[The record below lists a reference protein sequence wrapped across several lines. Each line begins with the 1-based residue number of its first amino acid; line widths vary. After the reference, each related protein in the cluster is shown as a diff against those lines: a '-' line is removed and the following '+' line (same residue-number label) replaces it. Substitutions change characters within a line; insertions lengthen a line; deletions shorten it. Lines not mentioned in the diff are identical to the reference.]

1 MNNILKFF
9 DGKKTIT
16 LGILMLTAG
25 YFMDKGY
32 IDLIDYTFIGSCLT
46 LLGGGASYITKK
58 QKQK

>member
-1 MNNILKFF
+1 MLNKILKLL
-9 DGKKTIT
+9 DGKKTII

-46 LLGGGASYITKK
+46 LLGGGASYATKRLVK
-58 QKQK
+58 